1 MLLMGI
7 GFIVPNLGFPTSVQA
22 QPAATCSNATLH
34 GTYVFSGAGFIGT
47 ASIPFAVSGLEVF
60 NGNGTSSG
68 FATTV
73 IEGQPISRTTFTGT
87 YTVNPNCTV
96 TETDTDNLGNV
107 MHFDEFTG
115 SAGKTMTIIETDPNV
130 VFTGVET
137 LASGGQ
143 QQ

>member
-1 MLLMGI
+1 VDRDGKRAST
-7 GFIVPNLGFPTSVQA
+7 P
-22 QPAATCSNATLH
+22 LH
-34 GTYVFSGAGFIGT
+34 GTYVFSGTGFIGT
-47 ASIPFAVSGLEVF
+47 ASVPFAVSGLEVF

-68 FATTV
+68 FAMTA

-87 YTVNPNCTV
+87 YTVKSDCTV

-107 MHFDEFTG
+107 MHFDEFIG
-115 SAGKTMTIIETDPNV
+115 SAGKKMTVIETDPNV
-130 VFTGVET
+130 VFTAFEI